1 MIYVKSYQEQAEDLL
16 LTLTTEVFN
25 ISKEEAVQLC
35 MQQRE
40 LGRQVRLEALALL
53 EQWEG
58 TSEQVS
64 QVSELVW
71 RKRLDIL
78 ERK

>member
-1 MIYVKSYQEQAEDLL
+1 MIYIKSYLEQAEDLL
-16 LTLTTEVFN
+16 LSLTTEVFN
-25 ISKEEAVQLC
+25 LSAQEASQLSI
-35 MQQRE
+35 QQRE
-40 LGRQVRLEALALL
+40 LGRQVRLEAEALL

-58 TSEQVS
+58 TPEQVS

-78 ERK
+78 ERR